1 MKKRLNTLLIAGLT
15 ALSSLAVNPSDL
27 IIYVNPGH
35 GGHNG
40 ANDRNIVIAP
50 FEEGDTA
57 GFWESNSNM
66 DKGFRLR
73 ELLWEKGY
81 NVVMS
86 RVSNT
91 EDDDLG
97 LFTIAYAANDCG
109 ADLFLSIHS
118 NATGTESRRN
128 FPLMLFKGY
137 DDEEAI
143 AGSQRWA
150 TLGGNHL
157 YSNKSTVWTGNV
169 AVRGD
174 WTFYESSWGPQVG
187 LGVLRK
193 LTVTN
198 MLSEGSF
205 HDYIPETYR
214 LMSQDFKWLEAWN
227 FRKAINEY
235 FGVEGVDYGAI
246 AGRIND
252 DHFKREG
259 DFKMFDADIYA
270 SVDGVKI
277 ELYDATGTTKIGES
291 ATDNLKNGIYAFR
304 HVEPGTYKLKF
315 VSETHDDVELSDIV
329 VTADEVT
336 YVNINMTKT
345 PNTPP
350 TLVSYS
356 PVWNESTE
364 LVKCNEPLVLEF
376 NWAMDTVSVEE
387 AFSIEPAVEGKI
399 TWEDQNFR
407 MIFTPSPT
415 YARSTKYT
423 VKINNTAKHR
433 AGVAME
439 NPIEFT
445 FLTDDRDYM
454 KITGLFPNEGDEV
467 HYVGANIEIR
477 FDKYPAVRNILKQ
490 VKCYDSTGATVQLT
504 SRGMKYS
511 KTGDEYGYFRV
522 PFTKNLTVGETYT
535 LELSNEIADN
545 DGITIKDGMSLK
557 FTAVDAGEAKTE
569 SAIETMDDATLYVQ
583 NEFNCSDVKSTTVAA
598 NTANALFDKCVS
610 FTYEFNGTANG
621 EAIWSRSTATE
632 TELTSADAIGV
643 HVYGDLSGN
652 AISLEMVSDIDIRY
666 VKLCD
671 MTFLGWRYIV
681 VPLTSLEG
689 NTYKMS
695 GVAITQQE
703 SIISRKG
710 TAMLD
715 NINII
720 ENGAL
725 GVDNI
730 VADVNADV
738 TVYPNPASEYLISSA
753 DGLIQRIELVSMSG
767 SVIASATGNVLNV
780 SEIAEGQYLARIYT
794 SGGAVMRKVVIT
806 H

>member
-1 MKKRLNTLLIAGLT
+1 MKQRLNTLLIAGLT
-15 ALSSLAVNPSDL
+15 ALSSLAVNPSDF

-91 EDDDLG
+91 EEDDLN
-97 LFTIAYAANDCG
+97 LSTIGYLANASG

-118 NATGTESRRN
+118 NATGTEARRN
-128 FPLMLFKGY
+128 FPLMLYKGY
-137 DDEEAI
+137 DNEEAI

-150 TLGGNHL
+150 TIAGDHL
-157 YSNKSTVWTGNV
+157 YTNQSTVWTNTVG
-169 AVRGD
+169 VRGD
-174 WTFYESSWGPQVG
+174 WSFYTSWGDKVG
-187 LGVLRK
+187 LGVLRQ
-193 LTVTN
+193 LTIPN

-252 DHFKREG
+252 DHFLREG

-270 SVDGVKI
+270 SADEITVGLYDVTGATKI
-277 ELYDATGTTKIGES
+277 EECI
-291 ATDNLKNGIYAFR
+291 TDNLKNGIYAFR
-304 HVEPGTYKLKF
+304 RVEPGTYKLKF
-315 VSETHDDVELSDIV
+315 SSDTHDAVELNDIV

-336 YVNINMTKT
+336 YANVKMTKT

-350 TLVSYS
+350 VLVSHS
-356 PVWNESTE
+356 PVWNETTE

-376 NWAMDTVSVEE
+376 NWGMDTVSVEE
-387 AFSIEPAVEGKI
+387 AFSIEPAVEGTI

-423 VKINNTAKHR
+423 VRINNTAKHA
-433 AGVAME
+433 AGVVME
-439 NPIEFT
+439 NPVEFT

-454 KITGLFPNEGDEV
+454 KITGLFPNEGDKV
-467 HYVGANIEIR
+467 HFDGANIEVR
-477 FDKYPAVRNILKQ
+477 FDKHPAMKYVLDQ
-490 VKCYDSTGATVQLT
+490 VKCYDSKGTAVSLNK
-504 SRGMKYS
+504 RAWKYS
-511 KTGDEYGYFRV
+511 KTGDEYGYFRI
-522 PFTKNLTVGETYT
+522 PFTKDLTIGETYT
-535 LELSNEIADN
+535 LELSNEISDN
-545 DGITIKDGMSLK
+545 DGITIKEGLSLK
-557 FTAVDAGEAKTE
+557 FSAVDAGEAKTE
-569 SAIETMDDATLYVQ
+569 PSIETMDDATLYAQ
-583 NEFNCSDVKSTTVAA
+583 NEFNCTDVKSVTVAA
-598 NTANALFDKCVS
+598 NTADALFDKCVS

-652 AISLEMVSDIDIRY
+652 AISLEMSSDIDIKY

-681 VPLTSLEG
+681 VPLTVLEG

-715 NINII
+715 NINVI

-730 VADVNADV
+730 VADVDADV

-780 SEIAEGQYLARIYT
+780 SEITEGQYLARIYA
-794 SGGAVMRKVVIT
+794 SGGVVMRKVVIA